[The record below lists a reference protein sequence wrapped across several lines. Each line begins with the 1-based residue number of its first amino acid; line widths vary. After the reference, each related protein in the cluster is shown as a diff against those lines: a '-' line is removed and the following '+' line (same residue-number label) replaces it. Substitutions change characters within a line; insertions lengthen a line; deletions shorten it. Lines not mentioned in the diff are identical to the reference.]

1 MMHISRMQVATPE
14 FTLAARLGVA
24 AAIGLA
30 VGLERERTGHT
41 VGPDARFAGLRTLF
55 LLGLLGGI
63 SGHLIAEGRVALA
76 VALVAA
82 GCALSVVSYVVATR
96 RPGATADGTTEV
108 SALVVIALG
117 VLAGMGHTTLAA
129 GAGALVV
136 AALISKTQLHGVIQ
150 HLGEAELRGALQF
163 AVLALVVLPLLPDRA
178 YGPWGGVNPRA
189 LWTVVLVFAAVNYG
203 GFVAHRWVGAA
214 RGYGVAGLVGGLVS
228 STAITLQFSRTSRT
242 EPALGSSLGIGIVAA
257 CTVLL
262 LRVLVVTTSVDP
274 TTARALWPYLAAPFA
289 VGVVAIGIVLWRGR
303 ISDPLATSA
312 SLGSP
317 LRLGS
322 ALQMALA
329 FQVALFAIRAA
340 AEWFGNAGVLVSA
353 FVLGLTDM
361 DALTFSMA
369 RMGRDQQVPEIA
381 AQAIAVGI
389 VANTLL
395 KLGLALGIG
404 TAQLRRTAG
413 AGLVALLIASV
424 AGLLFFAR

>member
-1 MMHISRMQVATPE
+1 MQAATPE
-14 FTLAARLGVA
+14 FTLVARLGVA

-41 VGPDARFAGLRTLF
+41 TGPDARFAGLRTLF

-63 SGHLIAEGRVALA
+63 SGHLITVGWLALA

-82 GCALSVVSYVVATR
+82 AGALSVVSYVVVTR

-117 VLAGMGHTTLAA
+117 VLAGMGHTTIAA

-136 AALISKTQLHGVIQ
+136 AALISKAQLHGVIQ

-214 RGYGVAGLVGGLVS
+214 RGYGVAGLLGGLVS

-242 EPALGSSLGIGIVAA
+242 EPALGSSLGLGVVAA

-262 LRVLVVTTSVDP
+262 VRVAVVTTSLDP
-274 TTARALWPYLAAPFA
+274 GTALALLKYLAAPFA
-289 VGVVAIGIVLWRGR
+289 VGVVAIGVVLWRGR
-303 ISDPLATSA
+303 VSDPLATST

-340 AEWFGNAGVLVSA
+340 SEWFGNAGVLVSA

-369 RMGRDQQVPEIA
+369 RMGRDERLHEMA

-404 TAQLRRTAG
+404 TAGLRKTAG
-413 AGLVALLIASV
+413 VGLGALLIASLTSV
-424 AGLLFFAR
+424 LLLGR